1 MQWTADAQ
9 AAIRKVPFFVRKKVI
24 ARVEKAA
31 AEAGLPMVDLAQVNV
46 SRRRFL
52 ARMDSEIKGYQLDT
66 CFGAGG
72 CLNRVL
78 DTGGLVNRLEAA
90 IAAADLLG
98 FLRRHVDGPLKYH
111 HELRVTVA
119 ECPNACS
126 QPQIKDIGIIGAAPV
141 IVSEEDCSGCL
152 ACSDAC
158 PDDAVAVDATP
169 RPAIDTGRCLDCGR
183 CAEAC
188 PTGAITANLPL
199 YRVLLAGKLGRHPRL
214 AWPLPGLH
222 DEDQVVAIVRAC
234 LEYYQA
240 RSRGGNRFA
249 AVFDEA
255 AFSQMAER
263 FPPHSRSA
271 QTPAARNG

>member
-24 ARVEKAA
+24 SRVEKEA
-31 AEAGLPMVDLAQVNV
+31 AEAGLPVVNLAQVNA

-72 CLNRVL
+72 CPNRAL
-78 DTGGLVNRLEAA
+78 AGDSLVTRLEATLA
-90 IAAADLLG
+90 SADLLG

-126 QPQIKDIGIIGAAPV
+126 QPQIKDIGIIGTTPV
-141 IVSEEDCSGCL
+141 VATSADCSACL

-158 PDDAVAVDATP
+158 PDDAVEVDATP
-169 RPAIDTGRCLDCGR
+169 RPAIDTRRCLDCGR
-183 CAEAC
+183 CANAC
-188 PTGAITANLPL
+188 PTGAITAGPPL

-222 DEDQVVAIVRAC
+222 DEDQAVAIVRAC

-240 RSRGGNRFA
+240 HSRGGSRFA
-249 AVFDEA
+249 TVFDDA
-255 AFSQMAER
+255 AFSRMAER
-263 FPPHSRSA
+263 FPPHPCSV
-271 QTPAARNG
+271 QTTATLSG